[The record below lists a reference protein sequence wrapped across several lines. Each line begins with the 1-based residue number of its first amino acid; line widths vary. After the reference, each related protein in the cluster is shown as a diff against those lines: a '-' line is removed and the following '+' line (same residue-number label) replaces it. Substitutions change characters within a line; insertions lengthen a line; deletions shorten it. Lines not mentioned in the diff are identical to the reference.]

1 LVEVGTGRKVV
12 EVVDVATVAA
22 ARARGEGGTVEVVGR
37 ARRGAAAAKAVEGWA
52 PGGREKA
59 VAAAR
64 AQSWAAAAT
73 AAEGGA
79 RAGMVKAV
87 AVG

>member
-22 ARARGEGGTVEVVGR
+22 ARARGGRGTVEVVAR
-37 ARRGAAAAKAVEGWA
+37 AQLGAAAAM
-52 PGGREKA
+52 
-59 VAAAR
+59 
-64 AQSWAAAAT
+64 
-73 AAEGGA
+73 AAEGWA